1 MKYLLILL
9 SGLSVVTAPTSSAQD
24 SAKEVAQTILVS
36 VPPKPHEVQSISYVE
51 VTGIVCGSKYE
62 SDQVIDQFAKTRM
75 VKYIPPGCRSV
86 KKMRARHYES
96 IKFVTQ
102 NCGAKVARTKIGIPN
117 ADAFTISYVAQFSQ
131 AFCPGKGH
139 MTITISGPY
148 IMA

>member
-1 MKYLLILL
+1 
-9 SGLSVVTAPTSSAQD
+9 VTAPTSSAQD

-75 VKYIPPGCRSV
+75 V
-86 KKMRARHYES
+86 
-96 IKFVTQ
+96 
-102 NCGAKVARTKIGIPN
+102 N
-117 ADAFTISYVAQFSQ
+117 AQFSQ